1 MQLPSE
7 KPGNYF
13 NGHQT
18 TPLWVQGRSS
28 NAIKGQALKVI
39 KKKNKSAKREQ
50 GKSDTSETINKNTP
64 LSG

>member
-18 TPLWVQGRSS
+18 TPLWVQGRLS

-39 KKKNKSAKREQ
+39 KKKKKV
-50 GKSDTSETINKNTP
+50 SET
-64 LSG
+64 GAG